1 VKTDVVV
8 VGAGPAGCAAA
19 ILLARKGVRVVLLE
33 RMRRPQHKTCGDALL
48 PDALRAL
55 GTLGLEGAVRAA
67 GHAVPAIEVTAP
79 RGCTVRL
86 DVASVTLQR
95 HHLHALL
102 QSEAERSGVEL
113 VSGEAV
119 APLLDGEQ
127 VAGVRGRG
135 EGQTEFSLHAPLT
148 ILASGARPGTLRD
161 FGVCLREAP
170 SAVAIRA
177 YFRDLTG
184 SGGDALHI
192 SYDRHLYPGYGWVF
206 PLPGGLY
213 NIGCGYFVRQEVIS
227 QPQLQRAFD
236 YFLRSFPVARAVAE
250 QDDMLGTPCGGLLR
264 TGLAGAAPC
273 RPGLLVAGEAL
284 GTTLPFTCEGVGKA
298 LETGLL
304 AAGVA
309 AESLQK
315 GDFSAA
321 VLSRYPDLLEQRYRV
336 LYRGYR
342 KAQNWLGRGGIPD
355 LLARRAAQ
363 KPRLRTAL
371 EEVLADRLLP
381 SAVFSLSGLL
391 GRPGR
396 SARHLPPEP
405 LR

>member
-1 VKTDVVV
+1 VQTDVVV

-19 ILLARKGVRVVLLE
+19 ILLARQGVRVTLLE

-48 PDALRAL
+48 PDAQRAL
-55 GTLGLEGAVRAA
+55 GNLGLEAEVRAA
-67 GHAVPAIEVTAP
+67 GRAIPAIEVTAP
-79 RGCTVRL
+79 RGRSVRL
-86 DVASVTLQR
+86 EVASVTLER

-102 QSEAERSGVEL
+102 QAEAERCGVEL
-113 VSGEAV
+113 VTGEAV
-119 APLLDGEQ
+119 APHLDGEQ
-127 VAGVRGRG
+127 VVGVRVRG
-135 EGQTEFSLHAPLT
+135 EGQTDFFIRAPLT
-148 ILASGARPGTLRD
+148 ILASGARPATLRD

-177 YFRDLTG
+177 YFRNLTG
-184 SGGDALHI
+184 VGGEALHI
-192 SYDRHLYPGYGWVF
+192 SYDRNLFPGYGWAF

-213 NIGCGYFVRQEVIS
+213 NIGCGFFARQDAIS

-264 TGLAGAAPC
+264 TGLVGAASF

-284 GTTLPFTCEGVGKA
+284 GTTLPLTCAGIGKA

-304 AAGVA
+304 AGRVA
-309 AESLQK
+309 AEALQG
-315 GDFSAA
+315 GDFSSAF
-321 VLSRYPDLLEQRYRV
+321 LRRYSDLLERRYRGF
-336 LYRGYR
+336 YRGYQ
-342 KAQNWLGRGGIPD
+342 KAQNWLGRAGFPD

-363 KPRLRTAL
+363 KPRLRAAL
-371 EEVLADRLLP
+371 EEVLASRLLP

-396 SARHLPPEP
+396 SSRHLPPDSF
-405 LR
+405 